1 MMIKNQKR
9 SFALLKIKKVL
20 TKIKSWC
27 KANVSDTD
35 TLKNKE

>member
-9 SFALLKIKKVL
+9 PFALLKIKKVL

-27 KANVSDTD
+27 KVIVSDTD